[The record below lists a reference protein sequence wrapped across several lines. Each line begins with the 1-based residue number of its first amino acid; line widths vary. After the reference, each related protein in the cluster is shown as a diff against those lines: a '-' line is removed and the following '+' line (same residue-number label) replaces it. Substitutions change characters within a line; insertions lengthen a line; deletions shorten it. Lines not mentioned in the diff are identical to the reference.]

1 MFTSWYVFF
10 RFSGDYSNALL
21 HYEKGVTKLPE
32 VMAGC
37 YLLFGVFLV
46 QIDAL
51 LFVFCYLSTKTIE
64 TVKVISRNKDTN
76 TVTQ

>member
-1 MFTSWYVFF
+1 MICFF
-10 RFSGDYSNALL
+10 RFIGDYSNALL

-32 VMAGC
+32 VMVGC

-51 LFVFCYLSTKTIE
+51 VFVFCYLSTKTIE
-64 TVKVISRNKDTN
+64 TVKVIRRNKDTN